1 MPIRF
6 WASAGS
12 RQSVTPDAGASK
24 RRPGPAS
31 LSLVYREVMLK
42 VDEALAEM
50 VPPQQISALGLQER
64 AHLQEW
70 VLAHPE
76 IIEPG
81 VTIITSEYGMWQTA
95 AGEPVANRLDILG
108 IDKDGRLV
116 VVELKRGLAE
126 GTVHMQAINYA
137 AMVSRLSVDDVADLY
152 VAYRAPE
159 TDIDPDGALTLLET
173 QLLLTIDGIRRPR
186 IVLIAGD
193 FPSSVTASVVW
204 LNEQQVDM
212 SLIRYRLY
220 QVNGQTIAS
229 FNQLFPVPDVEDF
242 TIGRRQSLDTATSS
256 NSAEPGDPWTL
267 DALERLEP
275 LLNDASKAMLDLCA
289 QADSPINVAEVAAA
303 AGVTPA
309 SVRGQLAGFTM
320 RLRNPNNHFTQTDW
334 PVESPGER
342 AAPQTTRPPP
352 ALLHGGARSAAP
364 HWRRKPTPTRPGLT
378 PNGIHP
384 PRYRRPGGAYGD
396 PSFRSPDNPQ
406 AEGLA
411 GDGVRTCVPGTP
423 GPPRRTA
430 LTQPCAVIRPA
441 T

>member
-1 MPIRF
+1 M
-6 WASAGS
+6 
-12 RQSVTPDAGASK
+12 
-24 RRPGPAS
+24 
-31 LSLVYREVMLK
+31 YREVMLK

-50 VPPQQISALGLQER
+50 VPPQQMSALGLQER

-137 AMVSRLSVDDVADLY
+137 AMVSRLSLDDVADLY

-159 TDIDPDGALTLLET
+159 TDIDHDGALTLLET
-173 QLLLTIDGIRRPR
+173 QHLLTIDGIRRPR

-334 PVESPGER
+334 PVEITWGAGGTANYSATPSIAAWWRQVRGT
-342 AAPQTTRPPP
+342 ALAPQTNTDTARPHTERDSP
-352 ALLHGGARSAAP
+352 A
-364 HWRRKPTPTRPGLT
+364 
-378 PNGIHP
+378 
-384 PRYRRPGGAYGD
+384 
-396 PSFRSPDNPQ
+396 Q
-406 AEGLA
+406 
-411 GDGVRTCVPGTP
+411 V
-423 GPPRRTA
+423 
-430 LTQPCAVIRPA
+430 
-441 T
+441 